1 MKYLILMV
9 VMAIIYYAVWVIE
22 VNKEN
27 YVYENE
33 IEMRINNLN
42 QNKILSLLG

>member
-9 VMAIIYYAVWVIE
+9 VMAIVYYAVWVKE

-27 YVYENE
+27 DVNENE
-33 IEMRINNLN
+33 AEMRIISLN

>member
-9 VMAIIYYAVWVIE
+9 VMAIVYYAVWVIKAND
-22 VNKEN
+22 VN
-27 YVYENE
+27 ENE
-33 IEMRINNLN
+33 AEMRINNLN